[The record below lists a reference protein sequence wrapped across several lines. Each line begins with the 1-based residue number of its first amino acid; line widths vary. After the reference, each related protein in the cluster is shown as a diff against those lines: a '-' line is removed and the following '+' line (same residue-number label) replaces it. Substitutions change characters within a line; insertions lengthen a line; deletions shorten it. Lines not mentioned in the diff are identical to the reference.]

1 MKSIILAGGS
11 GSRLWPLSREECLK
25 QLLLLEKD
33 ENGNVLTGSV
43 VVDNV
48 KNSFIYSQKEVV
60 AVSSLENI
68 ILVETEDDIIRY
80 EDCYGRV

>member
-1 MKSIILAGGS
+1 M
-11 GSRLWPLSREECLK
+11 
-25 QLLLLEKD
+25 LLLEKD

-48 KNSFIYSQKEVV
+48 KNSFIHSQKEVV
-60 AVSSLENI
+60 AVSSIENI

>member
-1 MKSIILAGGS
+1 M
-11 GSRLWPLSREECLK
+11 
-25 QLLLLEKD
+25 LLLEKD

>member
-11 GSRLWPLSREECLK
+11 GSRLWPLSREEYLK